1 MGIWIMMLFCS
12 LLIPGA
18 MLLFGWM
25 FRVSPPEKINDWYG
39 YRTKRS
45 KSSPEAWDY
54 ANRYAGKIWQ
64 RSGVIT
70 LVLSIGGMLLL
81 LGKGDT
87 AVSLGGLGLMLLQL
101 VPMLAVIPITEREL
115 KKHFDSEGNFS
126 TGKSS

>member
-12 LLIPGA
+12 LLIPGL
-18 MLLFGWM
+18 MLLLGWI

-54 ANRYAGKIWQ
+54 AHRYAGKIWQ
-64 RSGVIT
+64 RWGLWT
-70 LVLSIGGMLLL
+70 LVLSIGVMLLL

-87 AVSLGGLGLMLLQL
+87 LASLGGLGLMLIQL

>member
-1 MGIWIMMLFCS
+1 MGIWIMMLFYS
-12 LLIPGA
+12 LLIPGL
-18 MLLFGWM
+18 MLLLGWI

-54 ANRYAGKIWQ
+54 AHRYAGKIWQ
-64 RSGVIT
+64 RWGLWT
-70 LVLSIGGMLLL
+70 LVLSIGVMLLL

-87 AVSLGGLGLMLLQL
+87 LASLGGLGLMLIQL